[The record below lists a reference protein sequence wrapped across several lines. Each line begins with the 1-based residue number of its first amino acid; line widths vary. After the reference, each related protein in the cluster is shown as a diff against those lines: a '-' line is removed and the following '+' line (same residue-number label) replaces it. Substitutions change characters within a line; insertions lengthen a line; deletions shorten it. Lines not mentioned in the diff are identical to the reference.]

1 MTTSAAKEKNA
12 TTKRGRKAGK
22 KTAKKRQLVDEI
34 IKAEPKKRGRKPK
47 DADFQ
52 PINRGVKK
60 VNLGH
65 RAVLA
70 KHLGVSTQTIY
81 NRERAFDKCLPEYF
95 RGMYY
100 LPKRGGAL
108 KVLPDLT
115 PYQQYC
121 QMQFE
126 KIKQGLGVKDC
137 TPSEMLISN
146 NLEIFDINLFERQ
159 QQLTV
164 SVEVDSISIE
174 EIEKTDIL

>member
-1 MTTSAAKEKNA
+1 MTSTKTEQAQKK
-12 TTKRGRKAGK
+12 KRGRK
-22 KTAKKRQLVDEI
+22 TKKRDLVDQI

-47 DADFQ
+47 NPDPDVQ
-52 PINRGVKK
+52 PINRGVKP

-81 NRERAFDKCLPEYF
+81 NRERAFDKCLPDYF

-137 TPSEMLISN
+137 TPNEMLISN
-146 NLEIFDINLFERQ
+146 NLEIFDIDFFNRQ

-164 SVEVDSISIE
+164 SVEVDSSSIE
-174 EIEKTDIL
+174 EVEKTDTH

>member
-1 MTTSAAKEKNA
+1 MTSIKTEPTQKK
-12 TTKRGRKAGK
+12 KRGRKA
-22 KTAKKRQLVDEI
+22 KKRELVDKI
-34 IKAEPKKRGRKPK
+34 IKAEPRKRGRKPK
-47 DADFQ
+47 DPDVQ
-52 PINRGVKK
+52 PINRGVKQ

-81 NRERAFDKCLPEYF
+81 NRERAFDKCLSEYF
-95 RGMYY
+95 KGMYY

-115 PYQQYC
+115 LYQQYC
-121 QMQFE
+121 HMQFE

-137 TPSEMLISN
+137 TPNEMLISN
-146 NLEIFDINLFERQ
+146 NLEIFDIDFFNKQ

-164 SVEVDSISIE
+164 SVEVDSSSIE
-174 EIEKTDIL
+174 EIEKTDIS

>member
-1 MTTSAAKEKNA
+1 MATSAAKEKKLA
-12 TTKRGRKAGK
+12 TKRGKR
-22 KTAKKRQLVDEI
+22 TAKKRELVEEI

-47 DADFQ
+47 DPDVQ

-81 NRERAFDKCLPEYF
+81 NRERAFDKCLPDYF
-95 RGMYY
+95 KGMYY

-137 TPSEMLISN
+137 TPNEMLISN
-146 NLEIFDINLFERQ
+146 NLEIFDIDFFNKQ

-164 SVEVDSISIE
+164 SVEVNSSSTE
-174 EIEKTDIL
+174 EIEKTDIC